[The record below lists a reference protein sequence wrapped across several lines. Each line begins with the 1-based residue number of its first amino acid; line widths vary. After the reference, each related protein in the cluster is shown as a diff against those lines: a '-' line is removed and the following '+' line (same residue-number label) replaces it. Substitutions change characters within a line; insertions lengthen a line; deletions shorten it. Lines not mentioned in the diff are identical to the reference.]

1 MQRVLL
7 FLPAEAVVALKNTR
21 CSVEPSFPCF
31 PDCSASFLSVKLLT
45 LHPINMTSEPRLLGN
60 GNHSKYFLVCAER
73 VGGPRAVAF
82 RQVFAYIP
90 SDRSQDWHR
99 CCASPWVS
107 QQGWGPGPALITPA
121 GPVWSPKEV
130 LQMGWLRWS
139 HAGGFRHPCD

>member
-1 MQRVLL
+1 MQRVFL

-90 SDRSQDWHR
+90 SDRS
-99 CCASPWVS
+99 
-107 QQGWGPGPALITPA
+107 
-121 GPVWSPKEV
+121 
-130 LQMGWLRWS
+130 
-139 HAGGFRHPCD
+139 